1 MMFNKNEMSIPDIWV
16 ACQQIM
22 NMMDQ
27 LNAMKD
33 DIEIKGSD
41 LELQKLSE
49 SQNIDLTS
57 EESKKTIAEFMSFL
71 RKEDLSNQ
79 NKE

>member
-41 LELQKLSE
+41 LELKKIAE
-49 SQNIDLTS
+49 SSDVDLDS
-57 EESKKTIAEFMSFL
+57 EESKQAISDFMTLF
-71 RKEDLSNQ
+71 
-79 NKE
+79 NKEFNSSKK

>member
-1 MMFNKNEMSIPDIWV
+1 MFNKNEMSIPDIWV

-41 LELQKLSE
+41 LELKKIAE
-49 SQNIDLTS
+49 SSDVDLDS
-57 EESKKTIAEFMSFL
+57 EESKQAISDFMTLF
-71 RKEDLSNQ
+71 
-79 NKE
+79 NKEFNSSKK